1 MHTLSL
7 HDALPISSKFSK
19 RVVLIHMNDKFSIDK
34 NMSSSKFGKDLLNM
48 INYINEDEFFSKIIS
63 ELEINSSKNI
73 VIHPQFSKQKII
85 FGYPDDLDEKFE
97 KINLF
102 YKKIVPAKGWNTY
115 RTVNVKFKN
124 QIICDKS

>member
-1 MHTLSL
+1 MNN
-7 HDALPISSKFSK
+7 DFSK
-19 RVVLIHMNDKFSIDK
+19 DKK
-34 NMSSSKFGKDLLNM
+34 MSSSKFGKDLLNM
-48 INYINEDEFFSKIIS
+48 INYINDDEFFSKIIS

-102 YKKIVPAKGWNTY
+102 YKKIIPAKGWNTY